1 MLCRPSLLA
10 FAAVVV
16 LVVLGGCSATLVFC
30 RVDALPPSSLE
41 TYCFLDVGV
50 SFYRFSGLVV
60 SRFVGSCEF
69 SPPWFLLGS
78 AF

>member
-1 MLCRPSLLA
+1 
-10 FAAVVV
+10 
-16 LVVLGGCSATLVFC
+16 
-30 RVDALPPSSLE
+30 VDALPPSSLE